1 MKFSR
6 IHCVKSI
13 PIWSYSGPHFPAFG
27 LNTERY
33 GVDQNNCEY
42 GNIWRSD
49 SYFNILTIL
58 VLENVT
64 DDINSTR
71 QLKDKNNATTTVK
84 TSVTITSTTTL
95 STSVSTRTTKE
106 SETATKHNKNDYLPK
121 FKQKLASHEVSLLIS
136 LSLINLCLS
145 LHLLVLS

>member
-1 MKFSR
+1 M
-6 IHCVKSI
+6 
-13 PIWSYSGPHFPAFG
+13 
-27 LNTERY
+27 
-33 GVDQNNCEY
+33 DQNNSEY
-42 GNIWRSD
+42 GNISRSD